1 MKSLV
6 ETGAKITYVENI
18 RIKGEVDARIVSI
31 DNIEASLDQIDI
43 LVVSKKLISPVDFDR
58 ILPYLLS
65 KDIWILDPSR
75 LLLNQKLDFLKNPRY
90 LTVGNG
96 F

>member
-6 ETGAKITYVENI
+6 ETGAKITYVENLV
-18 RIKGEVDARIVSI
+18 IKDEVDSRIVSI

-43 LVVSKKLISPVDFDR
+43 LVVSKKLTSPIDFDR
-58 ILPYLLS
+58 IVANVLS
-65 KDIWILDPSR
+65 RDIWILDPSR
-75 LLLNQKLDFLKNPRY
+75 LLLDQEFNFLKNPKY